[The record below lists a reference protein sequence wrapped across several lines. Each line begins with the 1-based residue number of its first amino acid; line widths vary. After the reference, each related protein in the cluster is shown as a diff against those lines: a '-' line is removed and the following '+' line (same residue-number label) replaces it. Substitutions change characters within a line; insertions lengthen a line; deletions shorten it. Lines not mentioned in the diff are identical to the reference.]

1 MEHSILVFFPFVIII
16 AYLLVDRVH
25 AAGWISAGCNYYY
38 ASLQKKYADDKI
50 IITKHNVF
58 SRSMEEIEYMCE
70 ILMKLGESTVLF
82 LHEEWLDKHQ
92 MSVSEGFLKH
102 ANVHRNIR
110 FSEERV
116 YADSA
121 VRYQG
126 FLFPIIVFG
135 DWYGAFALLD
145 SERTPQEAQRQV
157 AASFA
162 ALLTKQQEH

>member
-1 MEHSILVFFPFVIII
+1 MKATGIVRRLDDLGRLVIPKQMRRQYRLKEGDSIEFFTE
-16 AYLLVDRVH
+16 
-25 AAGWISAGCNYYY
+25 
-38 ASLQKKYADDKI
+38 DDKI

-92 MSVSEGFLKH
+92 ISVSEGFLKH

-145 SERTPQEAQRQV
+145 SERIPQEAQRQV